1 MVDCEN
7 TLEGVQGFDSGAP
20 RNTAGWIGLELAPLN
35 NMDLKTYFG
44 SLCCLWTLVASLSVC
59 GETGHQNSTSQS
71 RMAPEG
77 RPVAVTPSTQA
88 PQDKKGRWYNGVFQY
103 QNEKGDWI
111 KPLLSFRSD
120 RSGSFLT
127 RQGITVDYSSG
138 DFLFKTADSG
148 WFKAEKT
155 IPVVQEEIQEDP
167 ALPNP
172 QGVELNDIE
181 REVIQLTNQERMK
194 RGLPALMVSG
204 PLLNLSRQ
212 KSTNMARTKNLSHSV
227 SPRPP
232 GGENIAWN
240 QANAKEVV
248 RSWMNSEGH
257 RANIL
262 SRRYSTIGVG
272 MALGNGPYWTQMFQ

>member
-1 MVDCEN
+1 
-7 TLEGVQGFDSGAP
+7 
-20 RNTAGWIGLELAPLN
+20 
-35 NMDLKTYFG
+35 MDLKTYFG
-44 SLCCLWTLVASLSVC
+44 SLCYLWSFVFSLAVWC
-59 GETGHQNSTSQS
+59 ETGHQNSTSPS
-71 RMAPEG
+71 AVVPAG
-77 RPVAVTPSTQA
+77 RPIAVTPSPQA
-88 PQDKKGRWYNGVFQY
+88 PQDRKGRWYNGVFEY
-103 QNEKGDWI
+103 QNEKGEWV

-120 RSGSFLT
+120 RAGSFLT
-127 RQGITVDYSSG
+127 REGITVDYSSG
-138 DFLFKTADSG
+138 DFLFKTTESG
-148 WFKAEKT
+148 WLKAEKN
-155 IPVVQEEIQEDP
+155 IPVVQEEVQDNP
-167 ALPNP
+167 TLPNP
-172 QGVELNDIE
+172 QGVELSDIE

-194 RGLPALMVSG
+194 RGLPALVVSG

-227 SPRPP
+227 APRPP

-248 RSWMNSEGH
+248 RSWMNSDGH

>member
-1 MVDCEN
+1 
-7 TLEGVQGFDSGAP
+7 
-20 RNTAGWIGLELAPLN
+20 
-35 NMDLKTYFG
+35 MDLKTYFG
-44 SLCCLWTLVASLSVC
+44 SLCCFWTFVVSLSVY
-59 GETGHQNSTSQS
+59 GETGHQHSTSQS
-71 RMAPEG
+71 GVTPAG
-77 RPVAVTPSTQA
+77 RPISANTSAQA
-88 PQDKKGRWYNGVFQY
+88 PKDRKGRWYNGVFQY
-103 QNEKGDWI
+103 QNEKGGWV
-111 KPLLSFRSD
+111 KPLLSFRSN

-127 RQGITVDYSSG
+127 QQGITVDYSSG

-148 WFKAEKT
+148 WFKAERD
-155 IPVVQEEIQEDP
+155 IPVVQEEIRGNP
-167 ALPNP
+167 SLPNP
-172 QGVELNDIE
+172 QNVELSDIE
-181 REVIQLTNQERMK
+181 REIIQLTNQERMK
-194 RGLPALMVSG
+194 RGLPALIVSG

-227 SPRPP
+227 APRPP

-248 RSWMNSEGH
+248 RSWMNSDGH